1 MCCGEVAGWGGGGVC
16 LLNDHAILMAP
27 SCSWWWVWGLWLWWN
42 GLWEDLGVSLPSR
55 LSMSAWGRNRKY
67 KINVRLLNRRKWK
80 TRMRTNEMPNQRKKE
95 RKKERKKAIWLYSC
109 LSSSKILV
117 LYLSVFFFNAFHL
130 SGCSQHFFG
139 RGLKKKQL
147 TNSHFGINSCCN
159 QRLETLILSIALV
172 NKKSSRQTEAR
183 MVPNRDCGVSVYT
196 INLHFLGSWTQLA
209 ISWRHSPLSPHN

>member
-1 MCCGEVAGWGGGGVC
+1 
-16 LLNDHAILMAP
+16 MAP

-55 LSMSAWGRNRKY
+55 LSMSAWGKNRKY
-67 KINVRLLNRRKWK
+67 KINVRLLDRRKWK
-80 TRMRTNEMPNQRKKE
+80 TRIRTNEMPNQRKKE
-95 RKKERKKAIWLYSC
+95 RKKGNLTVFMPFLFQNTC
-109 LSSSKILV
+109 LIVVST
-117 LYLSVFFFNAFHL
+117 FFLNAFHL

-139 RGLKKKQL
+139 RGLKKKIQL

-159 QRLETLILSIALV
+159 QRLETLILSIAFA
-172 NKKSSRQTEAR
+172 NKKSSCQTEAR